1 MEKKKFSIF
10 KHSKSD
16 LIFGAVVVI
25 LGVFIIIVIGY
36 PLVYVLSASLS
47 DPTAISDGSMWLLP
61 KGFNLNAYKE
71 VFKSRDVFTGYK
83 NTVIYAVTGT
93 FINLAMTT
101 MAAYPLSRPD
111 LAGKNVL
118 TFLITFTMFFSGGMM
133 PSYINIQNLH
143 LLNTMW
149 SMVLPGA
156 IGVTNMIIMRNYFQ
170 HSIPGELVEAAY
182 ADGCTNLGVLFRI
195 VLPLSKS
202 ILAVMFIFYFV
213 GHWNAY
219 FNALLYLNDKE
230 KYPLQVFLRS
240 ILIQN
245 NPGDMLGGA
254 GSQDSSQ
261 LQLIY
266 ETLKYAIIVVSS
278 IPVLILYPFVQR
290 YFSKGIMMGA
300 LKG

>member
-1 MEKKKFSIF
+1 MEKKRLSVF
-10 KHSKSD
+10 KHSGSD
-16 LIFGAVVVI
+16 LIFEAAVVI
-25 LGVFIIIVIGY
+25 LGVLIIVATGY
-36 PLVYVLSASLS
+36 PLVYALSASFS
-47 DPTAISDGSMWLLP
+47 DPMTISNGSMWLLP

-71 VFKSRDVFTGYK
+71 VFKSRDIITGYK

-93 FINLAMTT
+93 FINVVMTT

-111 LAGKNVL
+111 LAGKNAL
-118 TFLITFTMFFSGGMM
+118 TFLITFTMFFSGGMI

-170 HSIPGELVEAAY
+170 HSIPGELMEAAY

-240 ILIQN
+240 VLIQN
-245 NPGDMLGGA
+245 DPGDMLGGA

-261 LQLIY
+261 IQLIY

-278 IPVLILYPFVQR
+278 VPVLILYPFVQR

>member
-1 MEKKKFSIF
+1 MEKKKFSRF

-101 MAAYPLSRPD
+101 MAAYPLSRSD

-118 TFLITFTMFFSGGMM
+118 TFLITFTMFFSGGMI

-143 LLNTMW
+143 MLNTMW

>member
-1 MEKKKFSIF
+1 MEKKKLSVF
-10 KHSKSD
+10 KHSGSD
-16 LIFGAVVVI
+16 LIFEAVVVT
-25 LGVFIIIVIGY
+25 LGVFIIIVMGY
-36 PLVYVLSASLS
+36 PLVYVLSASFS
-47 DPTAISDGSMWLLP
+47 DPMTISNGSMWLLP

-71 VFKSRDVFTGYK
+71 VFKSKDIWIGYR

-93 FINLAMTT
+93 FINVVMTT

-118 TFLITFTMFFSGGMM
+118 TFLITFTMFFSGGMI
-133 PSYINIQNLH
+133 PSFINIQNLH

-219 FNALLYLNDKE
+219 FNALLYLDDKG

-240 ILIQN
+240 VLIQN

-278 IPVLILYPFVQR
+278 VPVLVMYPFVQR

>member
-1 MEKKKFSIF
+1 MAKIKKRMFL
-10 KHSKSD
+10 HSKGD
-16 LIFGAVVVI
+16 LVFGIVAVV
-25 LGVFIIIVIGY
+25 LALFIIVVTGY
-36 PLVYVLSASLS
+36 PLVYALSASFS
-47 DPTAISDGSMWLLP
+47 DPMSLSNGQMWLLP
-61 KGFNLNAYKE
+61 KGFNLAAYKE
-71 VFKSRDVFTGYK
+71 VFKSRDVFVGYR
-83 NTVIYAVTGT
+83 NTVIYAVVGT
-93 FINLAMTT
+93 FINVSMTT

-111 LAGKNVL
+111 LSGRSVI
-118 TFLITFTMFFSGGMM
+118 TFLITFTMFFSGGMI
-133 PSYINIQNLH
+133 PSYINIQNLN

-149 SMVLPGA
+149 AMVLPGA

-219 FNALLYLNDKE
+219 FNALLYLDDKS

-245 NPGDMLGGA
+245 DPGDMMGGS

-261 LQLIY
+261 IQLIY

-278 IPVLILYPFVQR
+278 IPVLVMYPFVQR

>member
-1 MEKKKFSIF
+1 MEKKKLSVF
-10 KHSKSD
+10 KHSGSD
-16 LIFGAVVVI
+16 LIFEAVVVT
-25 LGVFIIIVIGY
+25 LGVFIIIVMGY
-36 PLVYVLSASLS
+36 PLVYVLSASFS
-47 DPTAISDGSMWLLP
+47 DPMTISNGSMWLLP

-71 VFKSRDVFTGYK
+71 VFKSKDIWIGYR

-93 FINLAMTT
+93 FINVVMTT

-118 TFLITFTMFFSGGMM
+118 TFLITFTMFFSGGMI

-219 FNALLYLNDKE
+219 FNALLYLDDKG

-240 ILIQN
+240 VLIQN
-245 NPGDMLGGA
+245 NPGDMLGGE

-278 IPVLILYPFVQR
+278 VPVLVMYPFVQR